1 MSWEGG
7 TCMCRQPS
15 RQRLTVNTV
24 CLEAKIIELE
34 ASLAE
39 MKEMLGQSK
48 YSVKAYRVYVSPG
61 ELFCSAVAEKV
72 TVKQDREFEV
82 ASVDR
87 EAGCRTVSTQTPV
100 SMEGNPS
107 GIKIIC
113 VSRLYILGGFFS
125 QVETLSRKRTW
136 KRRTWKRK
144 TWKRKLL
151 TLS

>member
-15 RQRLTVNTV
+15 WRCVTVNTV
-24 CLEAKIIELE
+24 CFEAKIRAKIIELE

-39 MKEMLGQSK
+39 MEEMLGQSK
-48 YSVKAYRVYVSPG
+48 YSVKAYRVYVSPA

-82 ASVDR
+82 ASVER
-87 EAGCRTVSTQTPV
+87 EAGCRTVSTQTPI

-107 GIKIIC
+107 GIKTDNMR
-113 VSRLYILGGFFS
+113 VMSVHTWSFFS
-125 QVETLSRKRTW
+125 QVETLSRKRTCMEEEDMEEE
-136 KRRTWKRK
+136 TFNA
-144 TWKRKLL
+144 
-151 TLS
+151 